1 LSNPG
6 VFRVGDVLSTGSDFT
21 IPQFPRFAPEIYA
34 KVIPKTGSFSK
45 SFRKGVEQLGEEG
58 VIQIFSDAQ
67 ASPIPLIAAV
77 GELQLQVFQSRMESE
92 YNELII
98 LERLPFTRTRWI
110 GGDILPSSSTLTY
123 AFDDQGRRV
132 VLFRTDWEMN
142 YHLEQT
148 KGLILLEKPPEAAF
162 A

>member
-1 LSNPG
+1 
-6 VFRVGDVLSTGSDFT
+6 
-21 IPQFPRFAPEIYA
+21 
-34 KVIPKTGSFSK
+34 
-45 SFRKGVEQLGEEG
+45 
-58 VIQIFSDAQ
+58 
-67 ASPIPLIAAV
+67 
-77 GELQLQVFQSRMESE
+77 
-92 YNELII
+92 

-148 KGLILLEKPPEAAF
+148 KGLILLEKPPEA
-162 A
+162 